1 MRFPRLFPAAC
12 LLAAALPCRAQ
23 PPPLPPGAITQAEIA
38 PSKTSVLLAGV
49 SLAVPTLTHAGAEFV
64 STYSVTV
71 FPFFFFNEDGRFHV
85 QLPDADLARLNHG
98 QPIDFVGQAVRNDG
112 AGRLVQG
119 HAVPSGPNE
128 GQVKIR
134 VFYTRHI
141 VLVFNTTYRLIGA
154 IK

>member
-1 MRFPRLFPAAC
+1 MRFPRLFSAAG
-12 LLAAALPCRAQ
+12 LLASALPLAALPV
-23 PPPLPPGAITQAEIA
+23 PPPPPVIATAEIA

-49 SLAVPTLTHAGAEFV
+49 SLAVPTLTHSGAEFI
-64 STYSVTV
+64 STYTVTV

-85 QLPDADLARLNHG
+85 QLPDADLARLARG
-98 QPIDFVGQAVRNDG
+98 EPVDFVGQAVRTDG

-119 HAVPSGPNE
+119 RAMPSGPME

-141 VLVFNTTYRLIGA
+141 VLVFNTTYKLMGP

>member
-12 LLAAALPCRAQ
+12 LLAVALPSPAQ
-23 PPPLPPGAITQAEIA
+23 PPSPPPGTVALAEIA
-38 PSKTSVLLAGV
+38 PSKTSVLLASV
-49 SLAVPTLTHAGAEFV
+49 SLAVPTLTHSGAEFV

-71 FPFFFFNEDGRFHV
+71 FPFFFFNEDGRFSV
-85 QLPDADLARLNHG
+85 KLPDADLARLRHG
-98 QPIDFVGQAVRNDG
+98 QPIDFVGQAVRDDG
-112 AGRLVQG
+112 AGRPVQG

-134 VFYTRHI
+134 VTYTRHI
-141 VLVFNTTYRLIGA
+141 VLVFNTTYRLMGA